1 MTREE
6 EAEAVAFGAL
16 EIDVHH
22 LFSQLAQGA
31 YDVAGR
37 GKAGVLKASP
47 EFYRMIADEV
57 MDFAVLHPEHAR
69 SALADILELMEMQPT
84 FREKTI
90 KRRAALKKAGV
101 M

>member
-1 MTREE
+1 M
-6 EAEAVAFGAL
+6 
-16 EIDVHH
+16 
-22 LFSQLAQGA
+22 
-31 YDVAGR
+31 AGR

-57 MDFAVLHPEHAR
+57 MDFSILHPEHAR

-84 FREKTI
+84 FREKTM